1 MALFIGQLVG
11 FAVIVL
17 VIVKF
22 VVPPVRSL
30 MVARQDEV
38 RRQLAESAQASQRI
52 IDADQYLAERIADG
66 RSEAAVIVGEATSD
80 AQRIAEQLRVQAAI
94 DAERIRAQG
103 DQQVALLRS
112 QKVRELR
119 SDLGREAL
127 HKASTLIHSRLAQ
140 PDEVAATVDRFLD
153 EIESMASVTTVSR
166 AGAGA
171 GDLRPASREARTV
184 IINEFDSAASALS
197 TDQLMAVASDLAAV
211 AGLLQREPM
220 LARHLADGSGDSSA
234 KTALMERVLSGKVEQ
249 PTLEILRAGV
259 SARWSVTSDLVDSI
273 QHVAQLSLL
282 ERARRQDQV
291 EVVAEELFRCSRLLA
306 GQPRLSSLLSD
317 YSESPDGRV
326 TLLETVLGEGSGNT
340 AMTVSLL
347 AQSVRLLHGQR
358 LEDVI
363 EDLAHLAIARQGEIV
378 AEVIAAA
385 SISEGQMQ
393 RLRSVLARIYR
404 HDVSV
409 QLTIDKSVLGGLSVT
424 VGEDV
429 IDGTISSR
437 LAAAASHLPD

>member
-1 MALFIGQLVG
+1 MATFIGQLIG

-30 MVARQDEV
+30 MAARQDEV
-38 RRQLAESAQASQRI
+38 RSQLEESAQAAQRI

-80 AQRIAEQLRVQAAI
+80 AQRIAEQLRAQAAI

-119 SDLGREAL
+119 SDLGREAV
-127 HKASTLIHSRLAQ
+127 HKASTLIHSRLAE
-140 PDEVAATVDRFLD
+140 PHEVAATVDRFLD
-153 EIESMASVTTVSR
+153 EIESMAAVTTVGR
-166 AGAGA
+166 AGA
-171 GDLRPASREARTV
+171 GDLRPASREARIV
-184 IINEFDSAASALS
+184 IINQFDSAASALS
-197 TDQLMAVASDLAAV
+197 TDQLTAVASDLAAV

-259 SARWSVTSDLVDSI
+259 SARWSATSDLVDSI
-273 QHVAQLSLL
+273 QLVAQLSLL

-291 EVVAEELFRCSRLLA
+291 EAVAEELFRCSRLLA

-317 YSESPDGRV
+317 SSESPDGRV
-326 TLLETVLGEGSGNT
+326 TLLESVLGEGSGNT
-340 AMTVSLL
+340 AITVSLL

-404 HDVSV
+404 HAVSV